1 MKYAK
6 EKMFLELLPDYLV
19 KDLISFNIWDD
30 LEKKIIEGIYI
41 KKKTIVSLSFDL
53 PYEKTRLYEIYNSGI
68 LKLKKWLK
76 TTENINIKGF
86 TRLLFNGKVYSFLF
100 V

>member
-6 EKMFLELLPDYLV
+6 EKMFLELLPDYLI

-41 KKKTIVSLSFDL
+41 KK
-53 PYEKTRLYEIYNSGI
+53 
-68 LKLKKWLK
+68 
-76 TTENINIKGF
+76 
-86 TRLLFNGKVYSFLF
+86 
-100 V
+100 

>member
-41 KKKTIVSLSFDL
+41 KKKEIVELAFDL
-53 PYEKTRLYEIYNSGI
+53 PYEKTR
-68 LKLKKWLK
+68 
-76 TTENINIKGF
+76 
-86 TRLLFNGKVYSFLF
+86 
-100 V
+100 

>member
-30 LEKKIIEGIYI
+30 LEKKISYMVLQFVQ
-41 KKKTIVSLSFDL
+41 K
-53 PYEKTRLYEIYNSGI
+53 R
-68 LKLKKWLK
+68 KWTK
-76 TTENINIKGF
+76 Q
-86 TRLLFNGKVYSFLF
+86 
-100 V
+100 

>member
-30 LEKKIIEGIYI
+30 LEKKIMHLVII
-41 KKKTIVSLSFDL
+41 D
-53 PYEKTRLYEIYNSGI
+53 
-68 LKLKKWLK
+68 
-76 TTENINIKGF
+76 
-86 TRLLFNGKVYSFLF
+86 
-100 V
+100 

>member
-41 KKKTIVSLSFDL
+41 KKKTIISLSFDL

>member
-6 EKMFLELLPDYLV
+6 ERLYLELLPDYLV

-41 KKKTIVSLSFDL
+41 KKKTIVGLAFYL
-53 PYEKTRLYEIYNSGI
+53 PYEKTRLYEIYNGGI

-76 TTENINIKGF
+76 TTEKYQYK
-86 TRLLFNGKVYSFLF
+86 RLYEIIV
-100 V
+100 

>member
-41 KKKTIVSLSFDL
+41 KKKTIVGLAFYL

-76 TTENINIKGF
+76 NTEKYQYK
-86 TRLLFNGKVYSFLF
+86 RLYDIIV
-100 V
+100 

>member
-1 MKYAK
+1 
-6 EKMFLELLPDYLV
+6 MFLELLPDYLV

-41 KKKTIVSLSFDL
+41 KKKTIISLAFDL
-53 PYEKTRLYEIYNSGI
+53 PYEKTIVCEIYNGGI

-76 TTENINIKGF
+76 TTGKYQYK
-86 TRLLFNGKVYSFLF
+86 RLYEIIG
-100 V
+100 

>member
-41 KKKTIVSLSFDL
+41 KKKTK
-53 PYEKTRLYEIYNSGI
+53 EEIQMI
-68 LKLKKWLK
+68 IIRPII
-76 TTENINIKGF
+76 EQ
-86 TRLLFNGKVYSFLF
+86 
-100 V
+100 